1 MLVTVAVCFFFFNDT
16 ATTEIY
22 TLSLHDALPILPGR
36 RGRVAWDE
44 YHQGF
49 GKERSILG
57 VLVGWLAGTPGGWAL
72 LQLVAVGLA
81 GLAVAAVRFG
91 PARPVLERRRRSP
104 LEHLEA
110 LAAGLEGAAGVD
122 TSIGLTVAGL
132 RRRLG
137 RAGVLHPDEQRA

>member
-81 GLAVAAVRFG
+81 G
-91 PARPVLERRRRSP
+91 E
-104 LEHLEA
+104 
-110 LAAGLEGAAGVD
+110 
-122 TSIGLTVAGL
+122 I
-132 RRRLG
+132 G
-137 RAGVLHPDEQRA
+137 RAHAWTPVTVKRRMASSAWKKKQTNRDPMLR

>member
-81 GLAVAAVRFG
+81 GLAVAAGRFG
-91 PARPVLERRRRSP
+91 AARPGLGGGRRAPPRHP
-104 LEHLEA
+104 PA
-110 LAAGLEGAAGVD
+110 LAAGPAGAGGGGTAVR
-122 TSIGLTVAGL
+122 LP
-132 RRRLG
+132 RR
-137 RAGVLHPDEQRA
+137 